1 MDKVRR
7 LVKKAKTNVVGTT
20 LGHTWYWYND
30 LSAHHKVLAS
40 VQLLQHAT
48 ADLHV
53 MPHNWIGHRINSIY
67 GQKVIH
73 SEQLFSAV
81 DMKCSQFPAKHAK
94 KKEKKKKDVFC
105 FLVTEKRKHEVNFFL
120 SVKIYSA
127 LWDKTVPW
135 RDQGKERTHPPL
147 YKMTAGRSKPGQCKD
162 PEQNKS
168 FCSPCAPLH
177 LLYRPYPHTHPL
189 QPPHTQ
195 NESWGKRALSRTNS

>member
-1 MDKVRR
+1 MISLPITKCWPQYSCCNMLPLTCMSCLIIGLGTELTASTVKRWFTLSSSFQRWTWSAANFLPSTQKKRR
-7 LVKKAKTNVVGTT
+7 
-20 LGHTWYWYND
+20 
-30 LSAHHKVLAS
+30 
-40 VQLLQHAT
+40 
-48 ADLHV
+48 
-53 MPHNWIGHRINSIY
+53 
-67 GQKVIH
+67 
-73 SEQLFSAV
+73 
-81 DMKCSQFPAKHAK
+81 
-94 KKEKKKKDVFC
+94 KKKKDVFC
-105 FLVTEKRKHEVNFFL
+105 FLVTEKRKHKVNFFL

-147 YKMTAGRSKPGQCKD
+147 YKMTAGQSKPGQCKD